1 MLPGQLPQWLDY
13 ALSENTAAAMFRGL
27 QGLSARWG
35 ELIAAAQA
43 IMGSYQ
49 DLPVGNAE
57 QLYDEHKALP
67 LIAASRILD
76 AASQRP
82 SGLPD
87 EDRQYLA
94 VVAAVAFAMYGNFPS
109 ATAVVR
115 RTLATFPV
123 DSPSLAVILA
133 TVAPHY
139 LGEMLSRCASGS
151 PEKGYLELLGAFL
164 STGDANRIEVIREAF
179 IRCLLAAPTPFEGAL
194 LRSGRLCLEH
204 LFRLSVARTLNEHS
218 PTLPEAY
225 VRQLVDSGV
234 RVLLPPQFRAITQH
248 KLLTTSENAIVAM
261 PTSTG
266 KTLLGELCL
275 VAALQQRPGVVCYLA
290 PYVALGG
297 QVAQSLKAHIPEP
310 PFRIR
315 PMIGGF
321 REAEAIALDRHMEII
336 VATPERF
343 DALLRTVPD
352 LIADLQCVVCDE
364 VQLVQNDVRGIRLEG
379 LITRMRLLQ
388 ERGSPLRIVLLSAVL
403 SRYDMLRE
411 WIDAPEAAVVTD
423 SWRPTARRLAF
434 WKESGSLTWYGSDD
448 PVRRPA
454 TASDSAIGQLFLPW
468 PEPRFYPTSHIG
480 QVRQQEPAVHANVA
494 YLAEVLLQRYD
505 GSILCVC
512 ATKESTR
519 KVAAALANRFPV
531 IDPLPQGIT
540 TTIALIEGH
549 HTYLRPMCDL
559 LRRGVAFH
567 NSTVPHAIRRSIEA
581 AAQKRELVAIAAT
594 TTLAEGVD
602 LPFRFTILADWLTW
616 QGAEQRPI
624 SSLLFRNVAGRCGR
638 AGVFTEGDTIV
649 FDNPLGDVKYTSLPR
664 RTHVQHDIFLSEQP
678 EELTSALEVL
688 TETSATARVE
698 PLIAGLASQ
707 FMAAIPEN
715 PDADN
720 LVYPFAKQTFL
731 AHRLGN
737 DALLRGKLTAV
748 VSDLLDETH
757 DALAMAASPL
767 HLTPFGHAANAT
779 GFSPQSCRRIAA
791 FLQRNR
797 VVGDGTLT
805 DLASDLLRELGTLS
819 EQTHHDLRKV
829 ILAKGSL
836 FPVKPNDFERVLDS
850 WLGGTPL
857 QYIFAALPYVLRSKR
872 TPKIQVWLSGSSNA
886 VGWNGEYDK
895 FVDFIRAVFGGFLP
909 WLMRACGRLSTY
921 TGGWA
926 TQVPWSQWA
935 DDLENRVDPP

>member
-43 IMGSYQ
+43 VMGSYQ
-49 DLPVGNAE
+49 DLPLGSTE
-57 QLYDEHKALP
+57 QLYDEQKALP

-115 RTLATFPV
+115 RMLPTFPV
-123 DSPSLAVILA
+123 DSPSLAIIFA
-133 TVAPHY
+133 TASPPH

-151 PEKGYLELLGAFL
+151 AEKGYLELLGAFL
-164 STGDANRIEVIREAF
+164 STGDANRVEVIREAF
-179 IRCLLAAPTPFEGAL
+179 IRCLLAAPTPFEGGL
-194 LRSGRLCLEH
+194 LRSVRVCLEH

-218 PTLPEAY
+218 PMLPEAY

-248 KLLTTSENAIVAM
+248 KLLTTTENAIVAL

-275 VAALQQRPGVVCYLA
+275 VAALQQQPGVVCYLA

-297 QVAQSLKAHIPEP
+297 QVAQSLKAHVPEP

-343 DALLRTVPD
+343 DALLRTAPG
-352 LIADLQCVVCDE
+352 LIADLRCVVCDE
-364 VQLVQNDVRGIRLEG
+364 AQLVQNDVRGIRLEG

-388 ERGSPLRIVLLSAVL
+388 ERGYPLRLVLLSAVL
-403 SRYDMLRE
+403 SRYDTLRQ

-434 WKESGSLTWYGSDD
+434 WSESGSLTWYVGDD
-448 PVRRPA
+448 PIRRPA
-454 TASDSAIGQLFLPW
+454 TASDSTIGQRSLPW
-468 PEPRFYPTSHIG
+468 PEHRFYPTTNIG
-480 QVRQQEPAVHANVA
+480 QVRQQEPAAHANVA
-494 YLAEVLLQRYD
+494 YLAEVLRQPYD

-540 TTIALIEGH
+540 TTISLIEEH

-559 LRRGVAFH
+559 LKRRVAFH

-581 AAQKRELVAIAAT
+581 AAKKGEFIAIAAT

-602 LPFRFTILADWLTW
+602 LPFRFTILVDWLTW

-638 AGVFTEGDTIV
+638 AYEFTEGDTIV
-649 FDNPLGDVKYTSLPR
+649 FDNPLGEVKYTYPPR
-664 RTHVQHDIFLSEQP
+664 RADVQHNIFLAEQP

-688 TETSATARVE
+688 TETSITTHVE

-715 PDADN
+715 PNADN
-720 LVYPFAKQTFL
+720 LVDPFAKRTFW

-737 DALLRGKLTAV
+737 DALIRRRLTA
-748 VSDLLDETH
+748 
-757 DALAMAASPL
+757 
-767 HLTPFGHAANAT
+767 
-779 GFSPQSCRRIAA
+779 I
-791 FLQRNR
+791 
-797 VVGDGTLT
+797 
-805 DLASDLLRELGTLS
+805 
-819 EQTHHDLRKV
+819 
-829 ILAKGSL
+829 
-836 FPVKPNDFERVLDS
+836 VK
-850 WLGGTPL
+850 
-857 QYIFAALPYVLRSKR
+857 
-872 TPKIQVWLSGSSNA
+872 
-886 VGWNGEYDK
+886 
-895 FVDFIRAVFGGFLP
+895 
-909 WLMRACGRLSTY
+909 TY
-921 TGGWA
+921 
-926 TQVPWSQWA
+926 
-935 DDLENRVDPP
+935 